1 MDLYKLEND
10 LYEIIFILSEYLS
23 EGSENYIKSTII
35 RDPLQNANDV
45 LFSFVEKLDLVIE
58 QNDTVKNT
66 FKSQDQ

>member
-58 QNDTVKNT
+58 QNDTAKNT